1 MDPNTSS
8 VKPKRAYDS
17 VRRREQARHT
27 REAILDTAQRLF
39 LTDGFAPTTIAAIAQ
54 GARVS
59 VDTIYK
65 TFGGKPGLVRA
76 ICQHALA
83 GEQPVPAEARSDAL
97 QASEHDPRAIIRG
110 WGALTTEIAPRVAP
124 ILLLVRTAAAA
135 DPEMAGLQS
144 ELNAQ
149 RLERMTRNACN
160 LAAANHLRDN
170 LTPELAA
177 EIMWT
182 YSSPELYELLV
193 LNRGWPLER
202 YGAFIADAM
211 IAHLLAPETA
221 SSTASSAGGH
231 NDRSTQPRV
240 RKPGR

>member
-1 MDPNTSS
+1 MDPNTPP
-8 VKPKRAYDS
+8 VKPKRPYDS
-17 VRRREQARHT
+17 VRRREQARQT

-39 LTDGFAPTTIAAIAQ
+39 LTNGFAPTTIAAIAR

-65 TFGGKPGLVRA
+65 TFGGKPGLVLA

-83 GEQPVPAEARSDAL
+83 GDQTVPAEARSDAL
-97 QASEHDPRAIIRG
+97 QAREHDPRAIIRG
-110 WGALTTEIAPRVAP
+110 WGKLTTEIAPRVAP
-124 ILLLVRTAAAA
+124 ILLLVRTAAGA

-144 ELNAQ
+144 ELNTQ
-149 RLERMTRNACN
+149 RLERMTQNARN
-160 LAAANHLRDN
+160 LAAANHLREN
-170 LTPELAA
+170 LTPERAG

-193 LNRGWPLER
+193 LTRGWPPER

-211 IAHLLAPETA
+211 IAALLPPERA
-221 SSTASSAGGH
+221 STSTTPAGGPQRH
-231 NDRSTQPRV
+231 EHSPA
-240 RKPGR
+240 

>member
-1 MDPNTSS
+1 MDPNASP
-8 VKPKRAYDS
+8 VKPKRPYDS
-17 VRRREQARHT
+17 VRRREQARQTHQ
-27 REAILDTAQRLF
+27 AILDTAQRLF
-39 LTDGFAPTTIAAIAQ
+39 LTHGFAPTTIAAIAQ

-76 ICQHALA
+76 ICQRALA
-83 GEQPVPAEARSDAL
+83 GEQPVAAEARSDAL
-97 QASEHDPRAIIRG
+97 HASEHDPREIIHG
-110 WGALTTEIAPRVAP
+110 WGKLTTEIAPRVAP

-149 RLERMTRNACN
+149 RLKRMTRNARN
-160 LAAANHLRDN
+160 LANANHLREN
-170 LTPELAA
+170 LTIEVAG

-193 LNRGWPLER
+193 LTRGWPLER

-211 IAHLLAPETA
+211 ITHLLPPEIVCTSTTPA
-221 SSTASSAGGH
+221 SSKGI
-231 NDRSTQPRV
+231 R
-240 RKPGR
+240 